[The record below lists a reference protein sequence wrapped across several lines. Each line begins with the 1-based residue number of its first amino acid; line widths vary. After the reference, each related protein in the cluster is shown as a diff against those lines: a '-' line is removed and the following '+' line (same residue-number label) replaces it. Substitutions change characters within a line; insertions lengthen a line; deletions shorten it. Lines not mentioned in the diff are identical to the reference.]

1 MALPVVRQKNAAQ
14 IRMTVKDHTEQIVS
28 LSLVPIRRPPNSR
41 DCLDMNIVLGKHHLE
56 TNSMMLCGR
65 EEMIVDF
72 KPRLFFR
79 AAIKAAKVRQKV
91 EFQTRSGL

>member
-1 MALPVVRQKNAAQ
+1 MALPVVRQKDAAQ

-28 LSLVPIRRPPNSR
+28 LSLVPIGRPPNSR
-41 DCLDMNIVLGKHHLE
+41 DCLDMNLVFAEHYLE

-65 EEMIVDF
+65 EQMIVDF

-79 AAIKAAKVRQKV
+79 TAIKAAKVR
-91 EFQTRSGL
+91 